1 MTENTENN
9 QNLVQI
15 KSLDAEIKALREKRE
30 LLANAIKK
38 EEPVNI
44 TKLRTGMLSLANPV
58 LWLKDLAGLLNIR
71 KLIIYALIIGGI
83 YGYGYIKGVK
93 GKPVH
98 FDMRGKE
105 ATIKLNEHFLHI
117 LPDGT
122 AQVEDKDGKVLKKIA
137 VKDIPELKKAL
148 MPIGFQLKPFVLGG
162 YGITQGTS
170 GFEGGVGISWFKLWR
185 ANLDSFLTNR
195 AIYPIGVSYKLD
207 QIKMPNSAIGLGGG
221 IGYDNSI
228 RTILYFKVN
237 F

>member
-9 QNLVQI
+9 QNLDQI

-30 LLANAIKK
+30 LLANTIKK

-122 AQVEDKDGKVLKKIA
+122 AQVEDKDGKVLKRIA

-148 MPIGFQLKPFVLGG
+148 MPIGIDIKPFFTAG
-162 YGITQGTS
+162 YGASMNGTS
-170 GFEGGVGISWFKLWR
+170 GMEAGVGTSLFKFYKVHLDTWLTNGGIYLGADYRLTDNFGAIIGAGKGFEG
-185 ANLDSFLTNR
+185 DNR
-195 AIYPIGVSYKLD
+195 IY
-207 QIKMPNSAIGLGGG
+207 LGG
-221 IGYDNSI
+221 
-228 RTILYFKVN
+228 KWN